1 MCGCPQDANYNA
13 LSFPNPHERLSWSLA
28 CAYRCRW
35 HGIYTQYTFHPK
47 PNGQKPNL
55 ILTALTLMALTLM
68 TLTLISFW
76 CVVLLILTGKTLLY
90 HLERPFWWY
99 SMSSPA
105 H

>member
-1 MCGCPQDANYNA
+1 MRIPLPMPWHLYTVHFAPQAQ
-13 LSFPNPHERLSWSLA
+13 R
-28 CAYRCRW
+28 
-35 HGIYTQYTFHPK
+35 PK
-47 PNGQKPNL
+47 AQP
-55 ILTALTLMALTLM
+55 ITLTALTLM